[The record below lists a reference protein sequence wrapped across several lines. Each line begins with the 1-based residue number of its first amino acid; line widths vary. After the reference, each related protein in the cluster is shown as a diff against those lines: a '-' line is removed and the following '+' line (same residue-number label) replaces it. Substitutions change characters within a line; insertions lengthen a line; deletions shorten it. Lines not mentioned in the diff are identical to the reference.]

1 MYPEY
6 MKGLQMKKNRELI
19 GVVETARV
27 LGVSPRTV
35 YRYLYDRK
43 LTIPYQKIGGRVVM
57 FREDLDGFVK
67 DNDGNNL
74 IKAVRNNQKG

>member
-1 MYPEY
+1 
-6 MKGLQMKKNRELI
+6 MKKNRELI

>member
-1 MYPEY
+1 
-6 MKGLQMKKNRELI
+6 MKKNRELI

-67 DNDGNNL
+67 ENTGNNL

>member
-1 MYPEY
+1 MDPEY

-43 LTIPYQKIGGRVVM
+43 LTIPYQRIGGRVVM
-57 FREDLDGFVK
+57 FRKDLDTFIK
-67 DNDGNNL
+67 DNADNKL
-74 IKAVRNNQKG
+74 IKAVRNTEKG

>member
-1 MYPEY
+1 

-43 LTIPYQKIGGRVVM
+43 LTIPYQRIGGRVVM
-57 FREDLDGFVK
+57 FRKDLDTFIK
-67 DNDGNNL
+67 DNADNKL
-74 IKAVRNNQKG
+74 IKAVRNTEKG

>member
-1 MYPEY
+1 MR
-6 MKGLQMKKNRELI
+6 KNRELI

-67 DNDGNNL
+67 ENTGNNL

>member
-67 DNDGNNL
+67 ENDGNNL